1 MIDWDRVATLREEVG
16 EESFDEVVAMFL
28 EEVEEVI
35 ARFRAGSDPAGL
47 ERDLHFLKGGVLNL
61 GFADLGRLCEQGE
74 QMAAAGRAGSVD
86 VAAVVRLYE
95 GSLQVFLGKL
105 KGMRAA

>member
-1 MIDWDRVATLREEVG
+1 MIDWDRVSTLREEVG

-35 ARFRAGSDPAGL
+35 ARFRAGPAPEGL

-61 GFADLGRLCEQGE
+61 GFAELGQLCEVGE
-74 QMAAAGRAGSVD
+74 QMATAGRAGSVD

-95 GSLQVFLGKL
+95 ASLTVFLGRL